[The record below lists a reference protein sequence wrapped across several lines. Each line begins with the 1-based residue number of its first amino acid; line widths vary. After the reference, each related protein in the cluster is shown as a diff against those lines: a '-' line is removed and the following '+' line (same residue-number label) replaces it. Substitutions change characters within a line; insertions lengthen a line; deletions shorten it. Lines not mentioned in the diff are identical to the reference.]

1 MALLKSHSTE
11 AKVEGRSFEIA
22 DAKNKN
28 ETDNTL
34 KEFGKCAVALCEA
47 LQEDRPLNAME
58 LLFIDNHL
66 QIVQMT
72 YLRWKRKHQTSSP
85 E

>member
-1 MALLKSHSTE
+1 MTLLKPHSTE
-11 AKVEGRSFEIA
+11 AQVDGRSLEMA
-22 DAKNKN
+22 DAKNTN
-28 ETDNTL
+28 ETDNIL
-34 KEFGKCAVALCEA
+34 RDFGKCAVALCEM
-47 LQEDRPLNAME
+47 LNQDRQLNAME